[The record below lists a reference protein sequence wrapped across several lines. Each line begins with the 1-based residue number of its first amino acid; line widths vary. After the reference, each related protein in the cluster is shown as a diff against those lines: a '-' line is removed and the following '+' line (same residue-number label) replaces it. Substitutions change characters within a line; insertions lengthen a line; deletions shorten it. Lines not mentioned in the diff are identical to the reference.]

1 MSKINLQNITV
12 LNYNENDVFVDS
24 SKEHYKFNA
33 SRDGINPTMQD
44 IPINELQYICSN
56 TDILVTG
63 WLTFNEDEK
72 EEIFTALRVPN
83 WRDILTNEDIREILT
98 NPTMEGLQRI
108 LDITS
113 ITYFDRVRIVMLK
126 LLSEGI
132 DISSKVK
139 NVVDRRYDELQ
150 KRQRI
155 TSIVLNPRVE
165 EKKVSNE
172 QVKELSE
179 QNAKLQEQIEQ
190 MKQMM
195 EKLMASQASDS
206 SGTSNTTKV
215 DAEAPKKKAGRP
227 PKKSS

>member
-1 MSKINLQNITV
+1 MSKIDLQNITV

-33 SRDGINPTMQD
+33 SRDGINPTMQE
-44 IPINELQYICSN
+44 IPISELQYICSN
-56 TDILVTG
+56 TDIFVTG

-83 WRDILTNEDIREILT
+83 WRNILTNEDIREILT

-108 LDITS
+108 LDVTS
-113 ITYFDRVRIVMLK
+113 ITYFDRVRIVMFK
-126 LLSEGI
+126 LLSEGV

-139 NVVDRRYDELQ
+139 SVVDRRYDELQ

-179 QNAKLQEQIEQ
+179 QNVKLQEQIEQ

-195 EKLMASQASDS
+195 EKLMASQTSDS
-206 SGTSNTTKV
+206 VGDSNTTKIDV
-215 DAEAPKKKAGRP
+215 EVPKKKAGRP

>member
-1 MSKINLQNITV
+1 MSKIDLQNITV

-44 IPINELQYICSN
+44 IPISELQYICSN
-56 TDILVTG
+56 TDIFVTG

-113 ITYFDRVRIVMLK
+113 ITYFDRVRIVMFE
-126 LLSEGI
+126 LLSGGI

-179 QNAKLQEQIEQ
+179 QNLKLQEQIEQ

-195 EKLMASQASDS
+195 EKLMASQTSDS
-206 SGTSNTTKV
+206 AETSNTTKIDV
-215 DAEAPKKKAGRP
+215 EVSKKKAGRP

>member
-1 MSKINLQNITV
+1 MSKIDLQNITV

-44 IPINELQYICSN
+44 IPISELQYICSN
-56 TDILVTG
+56 TDIFVTG

-83 WRDILTNEDIREILT
+83 WRNILTNEDIKEILT

-113 ITYFDRVRIVMLK
+113 ITYFDRVRIVMFK

-179 QNAKLQEQIEQ
+179 QNVKLQEQIEQ

-195 EKLMASQASDS
+195 EKLMASQTSDS
-206 SGTSNTTKV
+206 AETSNTTKIDV
-215 DAEAPKKKAGRP
+215 EVPKKKAGRP

>member
-72 EEIFTALRVPN
+72 EEIFAALRVPN

-113 ITYFDRVRIVMLK
+113 ITYFDRVRIVMFK

-195 EKLMASQASDS
+195 EKLMASQTSDS
-206 SGTSNTTKV
+206 AGDSNTTKV

>member
-1 MSKINLQNITV
+1 MSKIDLQNITV

-44 IPINELQYICSN
+44 IPISELQYICSN
-56 TDILVTG
+56 TDIFVTG

-83 WRDILTNEDIREILT
+83 WRNILTNEDIKEILT

-113 ITYFDRVRIVMLK
+113 ITYFDRVRIVMFK

-179 QNAKLQEQIEQ
+179 QNVKLQEQIEQ

-195 EKLMASQASDS
+195 EKLMASQTSDS
-206 SGTSNTTKV
+206 AETSNTTKIDV
-215 DAEAPKKKAGRP
+215 EVPKKKASRP

>member
-113 ITYFDRVRIVMLK
+113 ITYFDRVRIVMFK

-179 QNAKLQEQIEQ
+179 QNVKLQEQIEQ

-206 SGTSNTTKV
+206 AGDSNTTKV

>member
-113 ITYFDRVRIVMLK
+113 ITYFDRVRIVMFK

-179 QNAKLQEQIEQ
+179 QNVKLQEQIEQ

-195 EKLMASQASDS
+195 EKLMASQTSDS
-206 SGTSNTTKV
+206 AGDSNTTKV
-215 DAEAPKKKAGRP
+215 DAEASKKKAGRP

>member
-1 MSKINLQNITV
+1 MSKIDLQNITV

-44 IPINELQYICSN
+44 IPISELQYICSN
-56 TDILVTG
+56 TDIFVTG

-113 ITYFDRVRIVMLK
+113 ITYFDRVRIVMFK

-179 QNAKLQEQIEQ
+179 QNVKLQEQIEQ

-206 SGTSNTTKV
+206 AGDSNTTKV

>member
-98 NPTMEGLQRI
+98 SPTMEGLQRI

-113 ITYFDRVRIVMLK
+113 ITYFDRVRIVMFK

-179 QNAKLQEQIEQ
+179 QNLKLQEQIEQ

-195 EKLMASQASDS
+195 EKLMASQTLNPV
-206 SGTSNTTKV
+206 GTSSTAKA
-215 DAEAPKKKAGRP
+215 DAESLKKKAGRP
-227 PKKSS
+227 SKKSS

>member
-113 ITYFDRVRIVMLK
+113 ITYFDRVRIVMFK

-195 EKLMASQASDS
+195 EKLMASQTSDS
-206 SGTSNTTKV
+206 AGDSNTTKV
-215 DAEAPKKKAGRP
+215 DAEASKKKAGRS
-227 PKKSS
+227 PKKLS

>member
-56 TDILVTG
+56 TDIFVTG

-98 NPTMEGLQRI
+98 NPTMEGLQKI

-113 ITYFDRVRIVMLK
+113 ITYFDRVRIVMFK

-179 QNAKLQEQIEQ
+179 QNLKLQEQIEQ

-195 EKLMASQASDS
+195 EKLMASQTSDS
-206 SGTSNTTKV
+206 AGTSNTAKV
-215 DAEAPKKKAGRP
+215 DAESPKKKGGRP

>member
-1 MSKINLQNITV
+1 MSKIDLQNITV

-44 IPINELQYICSN
+44 IPISELQYICSN
-56 TDILVTG
+56 TDIFVTG

-113 ITYFDRVRIVMLK
+113 ITYFDRVRIVMFK

-179 QNAKLQEQIEQ
+179 QNVKLQEQIEQ

-195 EKLMASQASDS
+195 EKLMASQTSDS
-206 SGTSNTTKV
+206 AGDSNTTKV

>member
-1 MSKINLQNITV
+1 MSKIDLQNITV

-44 IPINELQYICSN
+44 IPISELQYICSN
-56 TDILVTG
+56 TDIFVTG

-113 ITYFDRVRIVMLK
+113 ITYFDRVRIVMFK